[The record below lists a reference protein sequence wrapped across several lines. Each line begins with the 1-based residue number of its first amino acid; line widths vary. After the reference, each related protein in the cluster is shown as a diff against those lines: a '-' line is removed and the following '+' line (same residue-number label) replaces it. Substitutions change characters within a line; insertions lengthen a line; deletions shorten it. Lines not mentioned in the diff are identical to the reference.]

1 MTKIEKM
8 PQRSGLQG
16 PVLTKENFQP
26 LIDATEKLM
35 SNVAIRRRDV
45 LPKSTDPIVQ
55 QAVAQHILL
64 EFWPDT
70 VCGVPNVVLR
80 GALFSIC
87 QRRAIAKNREL
98 IATVEGIEIRF
109 KGERFNQ
116 TDLDVWE
123 MLLHFARRKPLG
135 EPVEFSAHT
144 FLKSLG
150 RGVGG
155 HDHEQLKEEITRLR
169 SGTLEIKWIKEEKTF
184 GGGLVNEYF
193 YDDEKEH
200 YIIIFSEKMLNLYD
214 EGYSYIDWQQRK
226 KLKASN
232 LAKWLHGFYASH
244 AKPFPY
250 KVDTIRKLCGSTTAR
265 LGDFRKQ
272 IRSALNLLKEVGAI
286 TDSKINSDDLIIIDK
301 LPTASQRR
309 HIRRKK
315 SHTPNNR
322 HGA

>member
-1 MTKIEKM
+1 M
-8 PQRSGLQG
+8 PQQAGLQG
-16 PVLTKENFQP
+16 PFLTKANFKP

-35 SNVAIRRRDV
+35 SNVAIRRGNF
-45 LPKSTDPIVQ
+45 LPKSTDPIIA
-55 QAVAQHILL
+55 QAVAQQILL
-64 EFWPDT
+64 ALWPDT

-80 GALFSIC
+80 GALFSIS

-98 IATVEGIEIRF
+98 IATVDGIEIRF

-123 MLLHFARRKPLG
+123 MLLHFARRQPLG
-135 EPVEFSAHT
+135 ERVEFNAYT

-169 SGTLEIKWIKEEKTF
+169 SGTLEIKWTKEEKTF

-193 YDDEKEH
+193 YDGEKER
-200 YIIIFSEKMLNLYD
+200 YIVILSDKMLSLYD
-214 EGYSYIDWQQRK
+214 EGYSHIDWQQRK
-226 KLKASN
+226 KLKTNN

-250 KVDTIRKLCGSTTAR
+250 KVETIRKRCGSTSAR

-286 TDSKINSDDLIIIDK
+286 TNSKINSDDLIVIEK
-301 LPTASQRR
+301 VPTASQHRHLRR
-309 HIRRKK
+309 EKFHAPSNRR
-315 SHTPNNR
+315 
-322 HGA
+322 GV